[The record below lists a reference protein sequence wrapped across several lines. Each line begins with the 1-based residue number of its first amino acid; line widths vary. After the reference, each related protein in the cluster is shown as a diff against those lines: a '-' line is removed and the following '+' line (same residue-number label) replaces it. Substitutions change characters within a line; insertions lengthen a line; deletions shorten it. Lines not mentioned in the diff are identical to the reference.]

1 MGDNYFRSSAAYR
14 VRIALQLKRL
24 KAEIIPVHL
33 LKAGGEQHAPA
44 YQQINPSELVPTFT
58 DQHYMI
64 GQSLSILEYLEEQ
77 YPEVMLLPEAIHLR
91 AQIRTFC
98 LSIACDIHPLNNL
111 QVLQYLKTAF
121 NISDTQKTEWYRHW
135 MLLGMQTLEA
145 QLSESNR
152 QFCFGDQ
159 ATLADCCL
167 IPHVYNAKRFQIDLS
182 EFSVIDLIYQHCMT
196 LVEFQKPAPEQQP
209 DAA

>member
-1 MGDNYFRSSAAYR
+1 M
-14 VRIALQLKRL
+14 
-24 KAEIIPVHL
+24 
-33 LKAGGEQHAPA
+33 
-44 YQQINPSELVPTFT
+44 
-58 DQHYMI
+58 
-64 GQSLSILEYLEEQ
+64 
-77 YPEVMLLPEAIHLR
+77 PEAIYLR

-111 QVLQYLKTAF
+111 RVLQYLQITF

-182 EFSVIDLIYQHCMT
+182 EFPVIDSIYQHCMT
-196 LVEFQKPAPEQQP
+196 LVEFQKAAPEQQP
-209 DAA
+209 YAA